1 MVTKKIPNDKY
12 YTPSSLA
19 EYCVSKTK
27 EIIGEQNI
35 IEYLEPSGGA
45 GVFLDF
51 LPYGTYSCDIEP
63 EDERV
68 VQGDF
73 LQLDLPYKQG
83 RCVIGNPPYGTK
95 GNLFTQFYNKAC
107 ELGDYIA
114 FILPISQYNNDVKLY
129 RFDLLYSE
137 DLGKREYS
145 GINVHC
151 CLNIYRRPSG
161 GGGITNAENTNSKI
175 LR

>member
-1 MVTKKIPNDKY
+1 MITKKIPNDKY

-35 IEYLEPSGGA
+35 TEYLEPSGGA

-51 LPYGTYSCDIEP
+51 LPQGTYSCDIEP

-68 VQGDF
+68 AQGDF
-73 LQLDLPYKQG
+73 LQLNLPYKQG
-83 RCVIGNPPYGTK
+83 RCIIGNPPYGSK

-114 FILPISQYNNDVKLY
+114 FILPISQYNNEVKLY
-129 RFDLLYSE
+129 RFDLIYSE

-161 GGGITNAENTNSKI
+161 GGIISPKI
-175 LR
+175 IN